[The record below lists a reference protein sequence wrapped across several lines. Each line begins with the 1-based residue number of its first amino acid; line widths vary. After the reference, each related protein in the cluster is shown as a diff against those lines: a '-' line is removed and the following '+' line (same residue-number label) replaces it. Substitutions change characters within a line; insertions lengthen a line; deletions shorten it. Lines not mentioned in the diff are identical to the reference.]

1 MQVEHHYSLCFGVC
15 SNISNLLICY
25 VYSDIL
31 HAHSLNRTENLS
43 ILLVFAVVVVVCSCC
58 WCPRWPSKM
67 PSSTSTFFPVAFK
80 PPSLSIFHMN
90 LLLEVLHR
98 RKIEIGAYWLGFGKK
113 NVWLSVPICTKL
125 LYGMFRTYTNNKS
138 LWIKQQQTHI
148 VDAMRGN
155 KSDAEKKTP
164 NVHMNR

>member
-1 MQVEHHYSLCFGVC
+1 MLIRTFLLFEKKGYLLLPMQVEHHYSLCFGVC

-113 NVWLSVPICTKL
+113 NV
-125 LYGMFRTYTNNKS
+125 
-138 LWIKQQQTHI
+138 
-148 VDAMRGN
+148 
-155 KSDAEKKTP
+155 
-164 NVHMNR
+164 